1 MNEEMV
7 CQELVEVVT
16 DYLEDEMP
24 PDQRTR
30 LEAHLPECPFCTR
43 YVDQMRTVSRD
54 LRTVE
59 TEKLPA
65 DRRAALL
72 AEFRRAL

>member
-16 DYLEDEMP
+16 DYLEDDMAPNE
-24 PDQRTR
+24 RVR
-30 LEAHLPECPFCTR
+30 FEAHLPGCPFCRR
-43 YVDQMRTVSRD
+43 YLDQMRTVSRE
-54 LRTVE
+54 LRSVE

-65 DRRAALL
+65 ERRDALL
-72 AEFRRAL
+72 DEFRRAL

>member
-16 DYLEDEMP
+16 DYLEDEMAQ
-24 PDQRTR
+24 DERAR
-30 LEAHLPECPFCTR
+30 FESHLPECPFCTR
-43 YVDQMRTVSRD
+43 YVDQMRTVSRE
-54 LRTVE
+54 LRTEE

-72 AEFRRAL
+72 AEFRKSL

>member
-16 DYLEDEMP
+16 DYLEDAMA
-24 PDQRTR
+24 PDARTR
-30 LEAHLPECPFCTR
+30 FESHLPECPFCTR
-43 YVDQMRTVSRD
+43 YVDQMRTVSRE

-65 DRRAALL
+65 DRRDALL
-72 AEFRRAL
+72 EEFRRAL

>member
-16 DYLEDEMP
+16 DYLEDAMAPGE
-24 PDQRTR
+24 RAR
-30 LEAHLPECPFCTR
+30 FEAHLPECPFCTR
-43 YVDQMRTVSRD
+43 YVDQMRTVSRE
-54 LRTVE
+54 LREVE

-72 AEFRRAL
+72 EEFRRAL

>member
-16 DYLEDEMP
+16 DYLEDEMA
-24 PDQRTR
+24 PDDRAR
-30 LEAHLPECPFCTR
+30 FESHLPECPFCTR
-43 YVDQMRTVSRD
+43 YVDQMRTVARD
-54 LRTVE
+54 LRATE

-72 AEFRRAL
+72 EEFRRAL